1 LNSSKIK
8 VNPIQIHC
16 KHKEKDSFSIKYINS
31 HMQDPIHKIW
41 NQIKPIN
48 QTWKRVFKTKKL
60 QPNKPK
66 KGSKI
71 YNNNN
76 MSIMAEQCKAWWYW
90 SDTSEGHKGRSETY
104 RSTRMLPSELA
115 NKTASIIIVFV
126 SFSVFVS
133 FLYVCKTER
142 CFVVNRL
149 FRWGWIG
156 LYAFTKTL
164 KCFAVPTNYNIEVK
178 GQNAFT
184 IYHF

>member
-1 LNSSKIK
+1 
-8 VNPIQIHC
+8 
-16 KHKEKDSFSIKYINS
+16 
-31 HMQDPIHKIW
+31 MQDPIHKIW

-48 QTWKRVFKTKKL
+48 QTWKRVFKTEKL
-60 QPNKPK
+60 QLNKPK
-66 KGSKI
+66 RGSKI

-90 SDTSEGHKGRSETY
+90 SDTSEEYKGRSETY

-164 KCFAVPTNYNIEVK
+164 KCFVVLQITILRWRVK
-178 GQNAFT
+178 TLSLFIIFNFL
-184 IYHF
+184 IFFYSLLFKYIVNKWINLFF